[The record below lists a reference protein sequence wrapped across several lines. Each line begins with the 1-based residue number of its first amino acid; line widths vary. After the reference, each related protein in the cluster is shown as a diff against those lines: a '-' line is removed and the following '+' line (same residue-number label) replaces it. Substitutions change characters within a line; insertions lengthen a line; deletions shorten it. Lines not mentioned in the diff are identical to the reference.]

1 MSKYKAL
8 IGLEMHCEVS
18 KTNSK
23 VFSSAE
29 NSYNETPNANIQPLD
44 MGFPGTL
51 PVLNKEAVRLSLMAS
66 IILHCRQPEYMYF
79 ERKNYYYPD
88 MPKNY
93 QITQNPPEDCVG
105 MEGYVDIER
114 EDGSTFKVGID
125 NIHLEEDAASLDHF
139 YSTSNIDYNRAGV
152 PLLELVTN
160 PDMHSA
166 TDAVSFL
173 EHMRQV
179 YQYADISDA
188 DTKKG
193 QIRCDVNISIMEENL
208 EETNP
213 ENWGTKVEIKN
224 VNSFGGVRDAINYEI
239 ERQTKLKETGKY
251 DEMEQQTRR
260 WDEESGT
267 TIYMRSKVDAI
278 DYKYFVDPNLPKF
291 KIDPVW
297 LEEIRNSIP
306 PLAHERKKKYIQDYG
321 LTNYDA
327 SVIVKEKAQAEYFE
341 ECLKLGIDA
350 KTASNWLTTQILGEI
365 NREEIS
371 LKDFYLTPTLLK
383 QIIDEINKGTIS
395 SKQAKEIFYK
405 SIEEKKEPKTY
416 INSDMAQISDKGELE
431 TIITKILEENQSQ
444 VEEYKNGKDNLFDY
458 FVGQVMKNTRGKAN
472 PVMTKEILKEKLDK

>member
-1 MSKYKAL
+1 MEKYIAK

-23 VFSSAE
+23 VFSSAKNE
-29 NSYNETPNANIQPLD
+29 YNETPNCNIVPLD

-66 IILHCRQPEYMYF
+66 MILHCKQPEYMYF

-105 MEGYVDIER
+105 MNGYIDVER
-114 EDGSTFKVGID
+114 EDGSTFRVGID
-125 NIHLEEDAASLDHF
+125 NIHLEEDAASLDH
-139 YSTSNIDYNRAGV
+139 YYDTSCIDYNRAGV

-166 TDAVSFL
+166 EEAVLFL
-173 EHMRQV
+173 EQMRSI
-179 YQYADISDA
+179 YQYANISDA

-193 QIRCDVNISIMEENL
+193 QIRCDVNVSIMDANL
-208 EETNP
+208 DEMDP
-213 ENWGTKVEIKN
+213 DNWGTKIEIKN

-239 ERQTKLKETGKY
+239 KRQTKLKETGEY
-251 DEMEQQTRR
+251 DSMEQQTRR

-291 KIDPVW
+291 KIDATW
-297 LEEIRNSIP
+297 LEEIRKSIP
-306 PLAHERKKKYIQDYG
+306 ALANERKKKYMKEYA
-321 LTNYDA
+321 LSNYDA
-327 SVIVKEKAQAEYFE
+327 GVIVKEREYAEYFE
-341 ECLKLGIDA
+341 DCIQLGIDA
-350 KTASNWLTTQILGEI
+350 KTACNWLTTQILGEI
-365 NREEIS
+365 NKEEIS
-371 LKDFYLTPTLLK
+371 IKEFYLTPNLLK
-383 QIIDEINKGTIS
+383 QIIDEIKKGTIS
-395 SKQAKEIFYK
+395 TKQAKEIFYK
-405 SIEEKKEPKTY
+405 AITEKKEPKTF
-416 INSDMAQISDKGELE
+416 ISSDMAQISDAKELE
-431 TIITKILEENQSQ
+431 TIINKILEENRHQ

-458 FVGQVMKNTRGKAN
+458 FVGQVMKSTRGKAN
-472 PVMTKEILKEKLDK
+472 PVMTKEILKEKLK

>member
-1 MSKYKAL
+1 MSKYIAK

-23 VFSSAE
+23 VFSSAKNE
-29 NSYNETPNANIQPLD
+29 YNETPNANIAPLD

-66 IILHCRQPEYMYF
+66 MILHCKQPEYMYF

-105 MEGYVDIER
+105 MNGYIDVER
-114 EDGSTFKVGID
+114 EDGSTFRVGID
-125 NIHLEEDAASLDHF
+125 NIHLEEDAASLDH
-139 YSTSNIDYNRAGV
+139 YYDTSCIDYNRAGV

-166 TDAVSFL
+166 EEAVSFL
-173 EHMRQV
+173 EQMRSI
-179 YQYADISDA
+179 YQYANISEA
-188 DTKKG
+188 DSKKG
-193 QIRCDVNISIMEENL
+193 QIRCDVNVSIMDANL
-208 EETNP
+208 DETNP
-213 ENWGTKVEIKN
+213 ENWGTKIEIKN

-239 ERQTKLKETGKY
+239 KRQTELKENGEY
-251 DEMEQQTRR
+251 ESMEQQTRR

-291 KIDPVW
+291 KIDDAW
-297 LEEIRNSIP
+297 LEEIRASIP
-306 PLAHERKKKYIQDYG
+306 MLASERKKKYKEEFN
-321 LTNYDA
+321 LSHYDA
-327 SVIVKEKAQAEYFE
+327 SVIVKERDYAEYFE
-341 ECLKLGIDA
+341 HCIELGIDA
-350 KTASNWLTTQILGEI
+350 KTACNWLTTQILGEI
-365 NREEIS
+365 NKEEINIS
-371 LKDFYLTPTLLK
+371 DFYLTPELLK

-405 SIEEKKEPKTY
+405 AITEKKEPKTF
-416 INSDMAQISDKGELE
+416 ISNDMAQISDKGELE
-431 TIITKILEENQSQ
+431 TIINKILEENTKQ

-472 PVMTKEILKEKLDK
+472 PVLTKEILKEKLN

>member
-1 MSKYKAL
+1 MEKYIAK

-23 VFSSAE
+23 VFSSAKNE
-29 NSYNETPNANIQPLD
+29 YNETPNCNIVPLD

-66 IILHCRQPEYMYF
+66 MILHCKQPEYMYF

-105 MEGYVDIER
+105 MNGYIDVER
-114 EDGSTFKVGID
+114 EDGSTFRVGID
-125 NIHLEEDAASLDHF
+125 NIHLEEDAASLDH
-139 YSTSNIDYNRAGV
+139 YYDTSCIDYNRAGV

-166 TDAVSFL
+166 EEAVLFL
-173 EHMRQV
+173 EQMRSI
-179 YQYADISDA
+179 YQYANISDA

-193 QIRCDVNISIMEENL
+193 QIRCDVNVSIMDANL
-208 EETNP
+208 DETDP
-213 ENWGTKVEIKN
+213 DNWGTKIEIKN

-239 ERQTKLKETGKY
+239 KRQTKLKETGEY
-251 DEMEQQTRR
+251 DSMEQQTKR

-291 KIDPVW
+291 KIDATW
-297 LEEIRNSIP
+297 LEEIRKSIP
-306 PLAHERKKKYIQDYG
+306 ALANERKKKYMKEYA
-321 LTNYDA
+321 LSNYDA
-327 SVIVKEKAQAEYFE
+327 GVIVKEREYAEYFE
-341 ECLKLGIDA
+341 DCIQLGIDA
-350 KTASNWLTTQILGEI
+350 KAACNWLTTQILGEI
-365 NREEIS
+365 NKEEIS
-371 LKDFYLTPTLLK
+371 IKEFYLTPNLLK
-383 QIIDEINKGTIS
+383 QIIDEIKKGTIS
-395 SKQAKEIFYK
+395 TKQAKEIFYK
-405 SIEEKKEPKTY
+405 AITEKKEPKTF
-416 INSDMAQISDKGELE
+416 ISSDMAQISDAKELE
-431 TIITKILEENQSQ
+431 TIINKILEENRHQ

-458 FVGQVMKNTRGKAN
+458 FVGQVMKSTRGKAN
-472 PVMTKEILKEKLDK
+472 PVMTKEILKEKLK